1 MEPCEKRNHVGESIT
16 TKKTAI
22 HPVICGW
29 EEIRLAWSILV
40 PGRNLF
46 LKSHHEGNMIAF
58 NYPMTSAAMI
68 KDCVGRWVH
77 LRVWVLCDDS
87 VSWFPWTLDGF
98 HCCWVENLL
107 HPRPLS
113 IRHILRNFLFF
124 FFEGMVQDVDSQQK
138 AIVHDLEAFQHL
150 SKKKNQ
156 EAHHSTGL

>member
-1 MEPCEKRNHVGESIT
+1 MEPFEKRNHVSESIT
-16 TKKTAI
+16 TQKIAI
-22 HPVICGW
+22 HPVIRGW

-46 LKSHHEGNMIAF
+46 LKSHHKGNMTAF
-58 NYPMTSAAMI
+58 NYPMMLAAMI
-68 KDCVGRWVH
+68 KERVGRWLH

-87 VSWFPWTLDGF
+87 ISRFPWTLDGF

-107 HPRPLS
+107 CPRPLS
-113 IRHILRNFLFF
+113 IRYILGNFLFF

-156 EAHHSTGL
+156 EAHHSNGL